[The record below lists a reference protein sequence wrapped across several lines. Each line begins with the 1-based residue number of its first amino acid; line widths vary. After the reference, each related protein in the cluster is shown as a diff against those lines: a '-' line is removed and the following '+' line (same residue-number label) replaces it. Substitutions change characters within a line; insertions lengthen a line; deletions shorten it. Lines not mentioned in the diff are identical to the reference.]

1 MSKTLYLKLNE
12 ITSVREKQVFL
23 KDVAAL
29 YCDDA
34 AALAKCGALKV
45 KTVQEDRDRRYVE
58 NVLDIIRR
66 ISQMDP
72 SIQVANLGQTDYVI
86 DYRKPKP
93 VRWLRQWVKTI
104 CVSVICF
111 CGAAFAIMTFNNDA
125 SVTQVFQEIYRMV
138 LGREQNGISV
148 LELSYSF
155 GLAAGILVFFNHF
168 AVWKLNTDPTPLEVE
183 MRLYEDNI
191 AKTLIQNE
199 GRKEPDVDVT

>member
-12 ITSVREKQVFL
+12 ITAVQEKQVFL
-23 KDVAAL
+23 KDVATL

-34 AALAKCGALKV
+34 AVLAKCGALKV
-45 KTVQEDRDRRYVE
+45 RTVREDRDRRYVE
-58 NVLDIIRR
+58 DVLDVIRQ

-72 SIQVANLGQTDYVI
+72 SIQVTNLGQTDFII
-86 DYRKPKP
+86 DYQKPKP
-93 VRWLRQWVKTI
+93 ARWLRQWVKTA
-104 CVSVICF
+104 CVSAVCF

-125 SVTQVFQEIYRMV
+125 SVTDVFREVYRMV
-138 LGREQNGISV
+138 LGQEPTGVSV
-148 LELSYSF
+148 LELSYSV
-155 GLAAGILVFFNHF
+155 GLAVGILVFFNHF

-199 GRKEPDVDVT
+199 GRKESDVDVT